1 MAETEVI
8 ADILIVFFRWTSK
21 WSSWLLWILCVF
33 IKMFESHY
41 NSIIDFGRI
50 GLLVKILF

>member
-8 ADILIVFFRWTSK
+8 ADILIVLFHWTSK
-21 WSSWLLWILCVF
+21 WSSWLLWILCVL
-33 IKMFESHY
+33 IKMLESHY
-41 NSIIDFGRI
+41 HSIIDFGGI